1 MMRDKDRYSV
11 SVRLP
16 DNSIETIVESIK
28 PWHDIFKKPFLRGI
42 KALGENLKI
51 GYKTLQWSAEK
62 QEAKT
67 DTEKKKSSSFWDYFT
82 VVFSIVFAI
91 GLFIVLPNLLI
102 HFLGLIEDQEPL
114 LFNLISGF
122 VRLSVFF
129 IYILSI
135 SMVKDVRR
143 IFQYHGAEH
152 KVIHAFEAGL
162 ELNYENIKKYPTLHK
177 RCGTSF
183 IFLLIFL
190 GILFFAMMPPLLAL
204 VFSDFKDWSML
215 VKKIV
220 IFGTHIIFLPVLA
233 SLSYEVLKISAK
245 KNWIGKSLVFLAYP
259 GLFFQKIT
267 TKEPDEGQV
276 EVAIASLK
284 ALL

>member
-1 MMRDKDRYSV
+1 
-11 SVRLP
+11 
-16 DNSIETIVESIK
+16 
-28 PWHDIFKKPFLRGI
+28 
-42 KALGENLKI
+42 
-51 GYKTLQWSAEK
+51 
-62 QEAKT
+62 KT